1 MRTRRDQ
8 NIRVSGNQR
17 ILINCSCPIH
27 RALSTRVALSWR
39 QEVRQ
44 GDGETGRQGKKGS
57 WEVLKLGRWEVL
69 KLGKEERNVK

>member
-1 MRTRRDQ
+1 MSEDKERSEYQGIRKSEDQ
-8 NIRVSGNQR
+8 GV
-17 ILINCSCPIH
+17 LINCSCPIH

-57 WEVLKLGRWEVL
+57 WEVLKLG
-69 KLGKEERNVK
+69 KEERNVK